1 MRATPA
7 LRSFALS
14 VLFLSVMACGH
25 TTMAPAVSVREAQVR
40 SDDLQLPL
48 STDDHEHLL
57 MFLAAGG
64 NRDLLETGDSVD
76 LEVPRRYEPLLGLLS
91 SEENLDPEDLK
102 SPTFKAW
109 FKKAPVR
116 QVIDARAARPPVAD
130 APFAV
135 TDGKYWWVFSRE
147 EGDKFS
153 RLVVF
158 QAFNNPDQTEGMSR

>member
-1 MRATPA
+1 MRATLA

-14 VLFLSVMACGH
+14 ALCLSVMACGH
-25 TTMAPAVSVREAQVR
+25 TTLAPAVSVREAQLR

-48 STDDHEHLL
+48 STDDHAHLL
-57 MFLAAGG
+57 QFLAAGG

-91 SEENLDPEDLK
+91 SEENLDPEDLR
-102 SPTFKAW
+102 SPTFKSW
-109 FKKAPVR
+109 FPKAPVR
-116 QVIDARAARPPVAD
+116 QVIDARASRPPVAD

-135 TDGKYWWVFSRE
+135 TDGKYWWVFSRV
-147 EGDKFS
+147 EGERFD

-158 QAFNNPDQTEGMSR
+158 QAFNNPDNAEGLSR

>member
-14 VLFLSVMACGH
+14 ALFLSIMACGH
-25 TTMAPAVSVREAQVR
+25 TAMAPAVSVREAQVR
-40 SDDLQLPL
+40 SDDLRLPL
-48 STDDHEHLL
+48 STDDQEHLI

-76 LEVPRRYEPLLGLLS
+76 LAVPRRYQPLLGLLS
-91 SEENLDPEDLK
+91 SEENLDPEDLD
-102 SPTFKAW
+102 SSTFRKW
-109 FKKAPVR
+109 FPKEPVR

-135 TDGKYWWVFSRE
+135 TDGKYWWVFSR
-147 EGDKFS
+147 GDSDKFS

-158 QAFNNPDQTEGMSR
+158 QAFNNPDQVEGMSR